1 MKNTA
6 QSISKIFVASEAIEK
21 IEDRV
26 VNMIAT
32 NGAKYIMFLFSFLY
46 ITYVTTQ
53 NVIKYMLLNIKK
65 TFKKTNNM
73 FNGAL
78 VYKAFIVCISIKLIK
93 SNNSTTTPITP
104 IIKKANNVQLLIFKV
119 ETTSS

>member
-26 VNMIAT
+26 VSMIAT
-32 NGAKYIMFLFSFLY
+32 NGAKCIMFLFSFLY

-65 TFKKTNNM
+65 TFKKTN
-73 FNGAL
+73 FS
-78 VYKAFIVCISIKLIK
+78 KR
-93 SNNSTTTPITP
+93 
-104 IIKKANNVQLLIFKV
+104 
-119 ETTSS
+119 